1 MALVE
6 REISR
11 TQENGL
17 CVVSIEF
24 DDADG
29 RIQRMIMRGSINARS
44 VMTASGGTDAR
55 SDGLKDQPEVVMN
68 LLPDNIFM
76 VDEGGVWKRP
86 SWLGAGMDNLEPNP
100 TPARVT
106 ERRTRTKPRGDVE
119 PRVTRP

>member
-29 RIQRMIMRGSINARS
+29 RIQRMIMRGDINARS
-44 VMTASGGTDAR
+44 VMTAVGSTDSR
-55 SDGLKDQPEVVMN
+55 SDGLKDQPEVAMN
-68 LLPDNIFM
+68 LLPDNILM
-76 VDEGGVWKRP
+76 IDEGGVWKRP
-86 SWLGAGMDNLEPNP
+86 SWLGAGMDNLESNP

-106 ERRTRTKPRGDVE
+106 ERRTRTKPRGEV
-119 PRVTRP
+119 RNRR